1 MLRTEVFKM
10 LRLVF
15 CVVLFG
21 AVMTGAAFANE
32 VVDGTVKRSDGMYEY
47 TKITVVDT
55 FTDDFFTYWVG
66 NVKGYQGRFFY
77 DSFNRVWVPGPISYQ
92 RTAMP
97 FGGTSAEGWVRL
109 YGDGSFDERFFFGV
123 NGHVYQRID
132 QYRRR
137 RMAGGRKRKRLY
149 YQFWV
154 DLYTGARGDVLLELQ
169 GLSLPSEDEVDS
181 LAEAAKANSAFP
193 AWEEA
198 EEAPPEI
205 SEEPLTEE
213 EKLSLGAAM
222 REAAEDDDGE
232 KEE

>member
-1 MLRTEVFKM
+1 M

-21 AVMTGAAFANE
+21 IVLTGAAFANE
-32 VVDGTVKRSDGMYEY
+32 VVDGTVKQSNGRYEY

-55 FTDDFFTYWVG
+55 YSDEFFTYWVG
-66 NVKGYQGRFFY
+66 EPKGYEGLYLY

-92 RTAMP
+92 RTVMP
-97 FGGTSAEGWVRL
+97 FGGKSAEGWVRV
-109 YGDGSFDERFFFGV
+109 YGDGTFDERFFFGV

-132 QYRRR
+132 QFRRR
-137 RMAGGRKRKRLY
+137 MMAGGRKRKRLY

-154 DLYTGARGDVLLELQ
+154 DLYTGERGDVLLELQ
-169 GLSLPSEDEVDS
+169 GLSLPPEDEVDS
-181 LAEAAKANSAFP
+181 LAEEAKANSAFP

-198 EEAPPEI
+198 VETPPEI

-222 REAAEDDDGE
+222 REAVEDGEEEKGEGE